1 MGWPRKINPP
11 HVTDRDQVLGRL
23 GDPIGLPMSH
33 LVKGI
38 PHFKRVH
45 PDLVIPFA
53 RVQGSFIGVYKGT
66 DRYFTP
72 DVSSEDLPSYVP
84 QAAATKLMRQIFQ
97 MYVGKCAPV
106 PLGDTYINPKT
117 SIGYVMKRLV
127 SELFA
132 EKLIKRKW
140 RTKAEIYQN
149 FPNLTNWMFQFA
161 SIFKIPVLWETAGK
175 AEILKARKAN
185 NGDIRTFF
193 IGDPFFTL
201 SYSNL
206 LSGLKSLMIHFSNDY
221 DLSPSRMGVSFIKG
235 AFHRMMQEL
244 VDRIVVKGD
253 CIKWDASFRS
263 CMDDKVREIVK
274 FVLEAAPDS
283 EMSSRIDYF
292 FEQSFESFVRMPAGE
307 LYEMLYKKSGDPWTT
322 GGNIMGHLYILCAH
336 LCWAARQ
343 LRIDP
348 YRLYLKTRWN
358 IYADDHLN
366 GYPKKSETFP
376 YDLSPFLKF
385 EHREK
390 FYKAFGVY
398 LHPPPEDV
406 VQDGPLGGVFLGAT
420 VKQQYGRFVP
430 EYSFERL
437 IAILYCSTYSE
448 EDLEEV
454 IASISP
460 LINTNSKAS
469 ELLREYV
476 SVYYPHMLPLLDL
489 NAGLFFGGEGGI
501 EKDNEQQQSQH
512 TRSHRHYGLN
522 TWRQENGESTEEG
535 EKESNKGCTP
545 TGPPAYASST

>member
-1 MGWPRKINPP
+1 LVGWPLKITPP
-11 HVTDRDQVLGRL
+11 HITDRDGCLGRL
-23 GDPIGLPMSH
+23 GEPIGLPTTH

-45 PDLVIPFA
+45 PDLNIPFA
-53 RVQGSFIGVYKGT
+53 RVQGSFQGVYKGT
-66 DRYFTP
+66 ERYFTP
-72 DVSSEDLPSYVP
+72 DVSSEDLPDYVP
-84 QAAATKLMRQIFQ
+84 QVAATTLMKQIFK
-97 MYVGKCAPV
+97 MYVGKCEPV
-106 PLGDTYINPKT
+106 SLGDTYINPKT

-127 SELFA
+127 SELYA
-132 EKLIKRKW
+132 EKLIKKKW

-149 FPNLTNWMFQFA
+149 FPNLTNWMFQF
-161 SIFKIPVLWETAGK
+161 SPVFKIPVLWETAGK

-201 SYSNL
+201 NYSNL
-206 LSGLKSLMIHFSNDY
+206 LSGLKSLMIHFSNDFQ
-221 DLSPSRMGVSFIKG
+221 LSPSRMGVSFVKG
-235 AFHRMMQEL
+235 AFHKMMSEL
-244 VDRIVVKGD
+244 INMIVVKGD

-274 FVLEAAPDS
+274 YVLEAAPDS
-283 EMSSRIDYF
+283 ELSSRIDYF
-292 FEQSFESFVRMPAGE
+292 FQQSFESFVRMPAGE

-336 LCWAARQ
+336 LCWMARQ

-358 IYADDHLN
+358 IYADDHIN
-366 GYPKKSETFP
+366 GYPKKSESFP
-376 YDLSPFLKF
+376 YDLMPFLAF
-385 EHREK
+385 PHRER

-420 VKQQYGRFVP
+420 VKEQYGRFVP

-437 IAILYCSTYSE
+437 IAILYCSSYSD

-460 LINTNSKAS
+460 LINTNTRAS
-469 ELLREYV
+469 ELLRGYV
-476 SVYYPHMLPLLDL
+476 SVYYPHLLPLLDL

-501 EKDNEQQQSQH
+501 EKDNEPKQQSQH
-512 TRSHRHYGLN
+512 TGCHRYHGYYTRCQKG
-522 TWRQENGESTEEG
+522 TKTTEESE
-535 EKESNKGCTP
+535 EKGDPASTP
-545 TGPPAYASST
+545 ERAAYA